1 MQRRLHFLFLFLF
14 ASTCH
19 LSAQLSFNPLD
30 WLAGDSKEVEELSLV
45 VATAADETTAAALV
59 SKAKTELQDGK
70 TGKANR
76 RLKKVIKRY
85 ETTTAAGEA
94 RYLRGKILMTKGK
107 WKKAFYTLQE
117 IVTDSPDFEEFNQV
131 LGAQFE
137 CATALMEG
145 ARGRILWV
153 IPGFLQYSEA
163 IRQFEQIVS
172 NGPYSDYAPLGLMN
186 IAFIAEEQEDPD
198 LAIDALDR
206 LINYYP
212 QSMLAPDAYFSMAE
226 TYSSLVKGPEY
237 DQGSTRQAISYY
249 EDFLILFSKSNYIG
263 DVEANLSAMQNLLAE
278 SRLKL
283 GDFYYYYRSNN
294 TAALVFYNEAITI
307 APDSESADEARARI
321 KDVEA
326 GVRPVSGARIV
337 RSLLLID

>member
-1 MQRRLHFLFLFLF
+1 
-14 ASTCH
+14 
-19 LSAQLSFNPLD
+19 
-30 WLAGDSKEVEELSLV
+30 
-45 VATAADETTAAALV
+45 
-59 SKAKTELQDGK
+59 
-70 TGKANR
+70 
-76 RLKKVIKRY
+76 
-85 ETTTAAGEA
+85 
-94 RYLRGKILMTKGK
+94 
-107 WKKAFYTLQE
+107 
-117 IVTDSPDFEEFNQV
+117 
-131 LGAQFE
+131 
-137 CATALMEG
+137 
-145 ARGRILWV
+145 
-153 IPGFLQYSEA
+153 
-163 IRQFEQIVS
+163 
-172 NGPYSDYAPLGLMN
+172 
-186 IAFIAEEQEDPD
+186 
-198 LAIDALDR
+198 
-206 LINYYP
+206 
-212 QSMLAPDAYFSMAE
+212 MLAPDAYFSMAE